1 MKATRRRI
9 APPIGAR
16 KSSIQDRRVKP
27 HPRGRLP
34 LVAFLLLICRVFP
47 AGAETLRVGTSGDYP
62 PFSMLDTAGA
72 PFAAERVRGLDVELV
87 RAFAKE
93 LGHEVE
99 LVRFRWPELREA
111 MRDGRFDM
119 AVGGITVRPERS
131 VRGIFTRPVVE
142 SASFVLVRDPA
153 RFPDLASLAAARI
166 AVNEGGHLERV
177 ARTRFPRAR
186 IVAVPNNAEPP
197 RLLAAGDVDA
207 ALTDDAEAP
216 LWERTVPG
224 SRAVGPLTRDVK
236 AFWVRPARADLAA
249 SLDRWL
255 ALREEDGTL
264 AARRAEW
271 LATQTSP
278 AAAAPLPALLAA
290 IRERLELAPL
300 VAEAKRAAG
309 LPVEAPEQE
318 ARVLETA
325 VASARDLAAR
335 RGRPPLPEQRVRALF
350 RAQIA
355 AGKVIQQQALAGA
368 PSSEPPFDLD
378 TELRPALAR
387 VSERLIDRWL
397 ELPPHPDAAE
407 VRRETSETLAPA
419 GLPPAIVDAIA
430 AAIADGVGPDGVG
443 PRE

>member
-16 KSSIQDRRVKP
+16 KSSIQGRRVKP
-27 HPRGRLP
+27 SPRGRLSF
-34 LVAFLLLICRVFP
+34 LAFLLLLCRVFP
-47 AGAETLRVGTSGDYP
+47 AGAETVRVGTSGDYP
-62 PFSMLDTAGA
+62 PFSALDTAGA
-72 PFAAERVRGLDVELV
+72 PFDVEHVRGLDVDLL

-93 LGHEVE
+93 RGHELE

-111 MRDGRFDM
+111 MRVGRFDI

-142 SASFVLVRDPA
+142 SASYALVRDTA
-153 RFPDLASLAAARI
+153 RFPDAASLATARI

-177 ARTRFPRAR
+177 ARTRFPRAH
-186 IVAVPNNAEPP
+186 IVAVPDNSAPP
-197 RLLAAGDVDA
+197 RLLAAGEVDA

-216 LWERTVPG
+216 LWQRKVPG
-224 SRAVGPLTRDVK
+224 SRALGPLTRDVK

-271 LATQTSP
+271 LAIQTSP
-278 AAAAPLPALLAA
+278 PVAAPLPALLAA

-300 VAEAKRAAG
+300 VAEAKRASG
-309 LPVEAPEQE
+309 LPVQAPEQE
-318 ARVLETA
+318 VRVLDAAVRTAVETA
-325 VASARDLAAR
+325 ER
-335 RGRPPLPEQRVRALF
+335 RGRPKLPEERVRALF
-350 RAQIA
+350 RAQIE
-355 AGKVIQQQALAGA
+355 AGKVLQQRALARA

-378 TELRPALAR
+378 VDLRPALAR
-387 VSERLIDRWL
+387 VSERLVDRWL
-397 ELPPHPDAAE
+397 ELPPRPDGAE
-407 VRRETSETLAPA
+407 VRRETAEALDFAD
-419 GLPPAIVDAIA
+419 LPPAMVDAIA
-430 AAIADGVGPDGVG
+430 AAID
-443 PRE
+443 E